1 MGKPSGLS
9 KSLGTG
15 YLTQFIVYEESK
27 AMTQNCFVVTKKK
40 KTECCRAHVAA
51 SMTSRPRWLLCF
63 PQPERLVEAEKV
75 DLYDT
80 RAIRSPGAIVPYGG
94 LFHVG

>member
-1 MGKPSGLS
+1 M
-9 KSLGTG
+9 
-15 YLTQFIVYEESK
+15 YLPIKNPKQGHKLF
-27 AMTQNCFVVTKKK
+27 AVTEKKK
-40 KTECCRAHVAA
+40 SKMLSAHVA
-51 SMTSRPRWLLCF
+51 TSIRSRLCWLFCF

-80 RAIRSPGAIVPYGG
+80 QAFRSPGAIVPYGG

>member
-1 MGKPSGLS
+1 MS
-9 KSLGTG
+9 
-15 YLTQFIVYEESK
+15 
-27 AMTQNCFVVTKKK
+27 
-40 KTECCRAHVAA
+40 AHVAT
-51 SMTSRPRWLLCF
+51 SMKSRLRWLFCF
-63 PQPERLVEAEKV
+63 PQPERVMEAEKV